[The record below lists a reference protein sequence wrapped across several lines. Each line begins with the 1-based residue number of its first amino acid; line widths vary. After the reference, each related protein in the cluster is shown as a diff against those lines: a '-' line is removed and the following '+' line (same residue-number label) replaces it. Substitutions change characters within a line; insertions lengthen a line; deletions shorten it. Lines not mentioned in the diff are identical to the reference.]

1 MHRFERALAAAL
13 LAVVLGWM
21 LAPSLQAQQAAPPD
35 EEKLV
40 ASRALL
46 DATGFAKQ
54 FDVVVP
60 RMSQQLA
67 QIFIKQKPDNAAE
80 ITDVFG
86 KLVERFAQRKQELY
100 EKLAVLYARRLPLE
114 DMRELTRFYTSP
126 VGTRFITMMPEL
138 TAEAMQIG
146 QVWGEGI
153 GRELGE
159 AAQRELK
166 KRGIDL

>member
-1 MHRFERALAAAL
+1 MRVTTFLSAGVVAVIALVWALAGPA
-13 LAVVLGWM
+13 
-21 LAPSLQAQQAAPPD
+21 QAQQAAPPD
-35 EEKLV
+35 DEKLA

-60 RMSQQLA
+60 RIAQQLV
-67 QIFIKQKPDNAAE
+67 QIFITQRPDRTAE
-80 ITDVFG
+80 ITEVFG
-86 KLVERFAQRKQELY
+86 TLVERFSARKQELY
-100 EKLAVLYARRLPLE
+100 DKLAVLYANRLPLE
-114 DMRELTRFYTSP
+114 DVRELTRFYASP
-126 VGTRFITMMPEL
+126 VGVRFITAMPEL
-138 TAEAMQIG
+138 TTEAMQIG

-166 KRGIDL
+166 QRGIDL